1 MTRSASSPRTGVR
14 NRKRTPPAPTAH
26 VGYRPAGHDLQG
38 RSTRECYHAVAD
50 QDGRRGPVT
59 YQKGDALCGR
69 LGPWPQ
75 SPVGLFPPLVTCRW
89 CRQIAASNGITII
102 EGDAA

>member
-1 MTRSASSPRTGVR
+1 MTRSATSPKAAVR
-14 NRKRTPPAPTAH
+14 NKKRIPSAPTAH

-38 RSTRECYHAVAD
+38 RKTAECYHAVAD
-50 QDGRRGPVT
+50 QDRRRGLAT

-89 CRQIAASNGITII
+89 CRQIAASTGVTII